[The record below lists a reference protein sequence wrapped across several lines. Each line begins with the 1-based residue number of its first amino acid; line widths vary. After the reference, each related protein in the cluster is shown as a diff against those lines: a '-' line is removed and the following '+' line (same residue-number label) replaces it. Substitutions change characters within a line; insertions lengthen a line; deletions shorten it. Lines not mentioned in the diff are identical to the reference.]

1 MNKFT
6 AYSSAFV
13 LTVLGVMSVF
23 LTTSVILD
31 LFDIRAKEGNYVL
44 FIVWTNWVCGLLYL
58 SAAYGFVKYKKWTTV
73 LLEIASVILI
83 FAFIA
88 LEFHINNGGIYEKK
102 TEGAMIFRTI
112 ITIVLTVIAYFS
124 ITKSNK

>member
-44 FIVWTNWVCGLLYL
+44 FVVWTNWVCGILYL
-58 SAAYGFVKYKKWTTV
+58 SAAYGFVKNKKWTTV
-73 LLEIASVILI
+73 SLEIASVILI
-83 FAFIA
+83 TAFVA
-88 LEFHINNGGIYEKK
+88 LEIHINDGGIYERK
-102 TEGAMIFRTI
+102 TEVAMIFRTI
-112 ITIVLTVIAYFS
+112 ITVVLTVIAYFS
-124 ITKSNK
+124 ITKNK